1 MEFIGDEQSRAT
13 WNKHFIQ
20 VKSQIKQPK
29 RTHTVKVVTQK
40 GRNYSYKYA
49 DLADVD
55 KAVMDACRLV
65 KDKDGNTAFAYYFDI
80 DNSSQGVCVQTVMVD
95 TSGAQMITDKVWFSN
110 SKSEDAQKTA
120 SLISYAKRYSLSAA
134 FGIASEDDDDAQ
146 SIKPQDT
153 RKRVLTLDKDELDKF
168 KVDVYGKKLY
178 LKDIWQ
184 DYIEGE
190 DPETMHWLMA
200 QKDPQTLQAIKQ
212 LLDQYNL
219 KKQIK
224 EAKEKTLKHT
234 EGQKTIKT
242 NIESKSEP
250 KRVDT
255 SNQSTEEDEIKDL
268 VDGSADEAE
277 IENLFRS

>member
-1 MEFIGDEQSRAT
+1 MEFIGDEQSRAN

-55 KAVMDACRLV
+55 KAVMDACRQV

-146 SIKPQDT
+146 SFKPQDT
-153 RKRVLTLDKDELDKF
+153 RKRVLTLDKDELDRF
-168 KVDVYGKKLY
+168 QVDVYGKKLY

-219 KKQIK
+219 KKRIQEVKNKNLKKPEEDKKKIDKK
-224 EAKEKTLKHT
+224 ETETEK
-234 EGQKTIKT
+234 
-242 NIESKSEP
+242 N
-250 KRVDT
+250 
-255 SNQSTEEDEIKDL
+255 DEIKKL
-268 VDGSADEAE
+268 VDGEKTDDETQTL
-277 IENLFRS
+277 NLF

>member
-1 MEFIGDEQSRAT
+1 MEFIGDEQSRAI
-13 WNKHFIQ
+13 WNQHFIQ

-146 SIKPQDT
+146 NLKPQDN
-153 RKRVLTLDKDELDKF
+153 RRRVMVLDADELNNF
-168 KVDVYGKKLY
+168 KVNVMGKSYL
-178 LKDIWQ
+178 LKDIWN
-184 DYIEGE
+184 DYLEYK
-190 DPETMHWLMA
+190 DPETLHWLMD

-212 LLDQYNL
+212 FNDQYKMKKILDQ
-219 KKQIK
+219 
-224 EAKEKTLKHT
+224 AKEKKVKKGKETKPVDET
-234 EGQKTIKT
+234 ETGT
-242 NIESKSEP
+242 SKE
-250 KRVDT
+250 
-255 SNQSTEEDEIKDL
+255 TETEKNDEIKKL
-268 VDGSADEAE
+268 VDGNTTDDETQTL
-277 IENLFRS
+277 NLF

>member
-1 MEFIGDEQSRAT
+1 MEFIGDEQSRAN

-55 KAVMDACRLV
+55 KAVMDACRQV

-146 SIKPQDT
+146 SLKLQNN
-153 RKRVLTLDKDELDKF
+153 RRRVMVLDVDELNNF
-168 KVDVYGKKLY
+168 KVNVLGKSYL
-178 LKDIWQ
+178 LKDIWN
-184 DYIEGE
+184 DYLKYK
-190 DPETMHWLMA
+190 DPETLHWLMD

-212 LLDQYNL
+212 FNDQYKMKKRLDQ
-219 KKQIK
+219 
-224 EAKEKTLKHT
+224 AKEKKAKKPIETKPADKT
-234 EGQKTIKT
+234 ETGKSKD
-242 NIESKSEP
+242 IE
-250 KRVDT
+250 
-255 SNQSTEEDEIKDL
+255 TEKNDEIKKL
-268 VDGSADEAE
+268 VDGDTTDDETQTL
-277 IENLFRS
+277 NLF